1 MKKGFQSW
9 KKLHPSQKKSI
20 KMKSARLWCF
30 FLTVVSLT
38 SSISSEDI
46 LLPCDEFK
54 DQILYE
60 GLYCTV
66 NGVHLTDF
74 DSFDC
79 NVYPHH
85 RHLVKV
91 MKFTECR
98 SPNIPYMVF
107 QYFNGVREFDI
118 SFSEL
123 ESIRRGDFVNADD
136 LMYLTAIHN
145 KMTELSSSLF
155 LGAPN
160 ISVVDLSYNQI
171 EKVSASAFTGAVFM
185 SRLHL
190 SHNMIRT
197 LDKNTFGSMTM
208 LDELHLDF
216 NQLNTIDVDLF
227 SNNILLARLSLNNN
241 RIVRLECEA
250 LTNLKY
256 LSRIDLSGNKLTEF
270 NTSCISET
278 DLDLIINDNQLQN
291 LTLRKVASV
300 HASHN
305 QIKHIHIEDGISNLK
320 SLKLA
325 NNNLTNITEIFEH
338 LSSLETLDLS
348 YNYVGKLNISTFAIL
363 TNLEHLNLAHTNLSN
378 INFGTF
384 FHQKELKSLDI
395 SYNNLN
401 RINFDVFLPYLK
413 NLESLILDGNNL
425 TEMEGLTTSMFPQ
438 LSILSITNNN
448 FNCTYLAKLLRTLKW
463 DELGLSIDPELVHT
477 NETHIN
483 GIKCDHT
490 TNDSIVYNRVHN
502 DDYDHKYNVHKA
514 IVAILNPSH
523 SNQNSKSDT
532 NIHELHISHS
542 SEERERMLE
551 SHLMT
556 MKYLLAFIC
565 CVCLAFVITKFVT
578 IFRAHRRLK
587 FDVSSN
593 SNGVYLQDSDKYGMY
608 QSTATMNTIQT
619 NVAF

>member
-1 MKKGFQSW
+1 MVILASFSM
-9 KKLHPSQKKSI
+9 SD
-20 KMKSARLWCF
+20 
-30 FLTVVSLT
+30 
-38 SSISSEDI
+38 DI
-46 LLPCDEFK
+46 PLPCNEFK
-54 DQILYE
+54 EEMFLYE

-66 NGVHLTDF
+66 DSVRLTDF
-74 DSFDC
+74 DNFNCD
-79 NVYPHH
+79 VFPQY

-107 QYFNGVREFDI
+107 NFFEGIREFDI
-118 SFSEL
+118 SFTEL
-123 ESIRRGDFVNADD
+123 ESIRRGDFINAEN
-136 LMYLTAIHN
+136 LMYFSAIHN
-145 KMTELSSSLF
+145 KLTELSSSIF
-155 LGAPN
+155 VGAPN

-171 EKVSASAFTGAVFM
+171 EKVSASAFVGASYM

-190 SHNMIRT
+190 SHNMIRN
-197 LDKNTFGSMTM
+197 LDKNSFASMLM

-216 NQLNTIDVDLF
+216 NQLETIDVDLF
-227 SNNILLARLSLNNN
+227 TSNLLLVRLSLNNN
-241 RIVRLECEA
+241 RIVRLECSA
-250 LTNLKY
+250 LMNLKY
-256 LSRIDLSGNKLTEF
+256 LNKLDLSVNKLEEF
-270 NTSCISET
+270 NTSCISDT
-278 DLDLIINDNQLQN
+278 DLNLIINDNQLEK
-291 LTLRKVASV
+291 LTLRKVVSV

-305 QIKHIHIEDGISNLK
+305 QITHIYIEDGINNLK

-325 NNNLTNITEIFEH
+325 NNNLTNITGIFEH
-338 LSSLETLDLS
+338 LNSLETLDLS
-348 YNYVGKLNISTFAIL
+348 YNYVGKLNISTFANL
-363 TNLEHLNLAHTNLSN
+363 TNLEHLNLGHTNLSN

-384 FHQKELKSLDI
+384 FHQKELKFLDI

-438 LSILSITNNN
+438 LSILSIANNN
-448 FNCTYLAKLLRTLKW
+448 FNCTYLAKLLHTLKW
-463 DELGLSIDPELVHT
+463 EELGLSIDPELVHT

-483 GIKCDHT
+483 GIKCDHS

-523 SNQNSKSDT
+523 SSQNSKSENSND

-542 SEERERMLE
+542 SEERERILE

-565 CVCLAFVITKFVT
+565 CVCLAFVITKFVI
-578 IFRAHRRLK
+578 IFRAHRRLD
-587 FDVSSN
+587 FNVSN
-593 SNGVYLQDSDKYGMY
+593 CNGVYLQDSHNDKYGIY

-619 NVAF
+619 NVAY